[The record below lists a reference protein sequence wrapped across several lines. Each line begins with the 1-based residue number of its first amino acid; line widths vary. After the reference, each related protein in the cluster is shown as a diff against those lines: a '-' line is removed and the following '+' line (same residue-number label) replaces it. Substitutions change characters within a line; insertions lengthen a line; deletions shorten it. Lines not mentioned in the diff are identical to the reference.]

1 MKELDNIAANYAAE
15 KTNEVMTSAIA
26 QAYADGYRDGYK
38 DREEEIPVDLR
49 DDKIEFVD
57 LGLPSGT
64 KWSKNYVEDDNGYLY
79 VPYGVAETYSI
90 PTEEQCKEL
99 LNTCE
104 WESKFHSYSQY
115 NGYRLDVVKC
125 VGPNGNYIEFKCAGR
140 VKANEIS
147 DYYRIFFWIKDENE
161 GNDKKV
167 VHIYNPS
174 SDRQSIEKIIGKLF
188 SGYKLPIRLVSTKK

>member
-1 MKELDNIAANYAAE
+1 MEELREKAASYAAE

-57 LGLPSGT
+57 LNLPSGT
-64 KWSKNYVEDDNGYLY
+64 KWSKNYVMEENGGILY
-79 VPYGVAETYSI
+79 VPYGVAETYNI
-90 PTEEQCKEL
+90 PTEEQWEEL
-99 LNTCE
+99 YNTCD
-104 WESKFHSYSQY
+104 WESKY
-115 NGYRLDVVKC
+115 NGYNLDVVRC
-125 VGPNGNYIEFKCAGR
+125 LGPNGNYIEFKCTGR
-140 VKANEIS
+140 VTIDEKS
-147 DYYRIFFWIKDENE
+147 DYRRIFFWIKDEVE

-167 VHIYNPS
+167 VRIYNPNS
-174 SDRQSIEKIIGKLF
+174 QNYGSLKEITELF